1 MKKNTPL
8 PAILAALVLPSLA
21 GCASGLQMNHAA
33 DPLLRPASYKTYG
46 IIEHGVG
53 QADADVQ
60 IEAAIHEAMKT
71 RGYVHEKPGQ
81 VDLLVSVKVLTTLKA
96 ESALGT
102 GRLAAGDG
110 FNDDGLMQQRL
121 DKLVLLQLQDARS
134 LKIVWVGWSQAAVT
148 PEQLSVRATEAVSGL
163 LNRVP
168 ARI

>member
-1 MKKNTPL
+1 MKMNTMPL
-8 PAILAALVLPSLA
+8 ATLAALALPSLT
-21 GCASGLQMNHAA
+21 GCAGGLQMNHAA
-33 DPLLRPASYKTYG
+33 DPLLRPASYQTYG
-46 IIEHGVG
+46 IVGHGVG
-53 QADADVQ
+53 QADADVR
-60 IEAAIHEAMKT
+60 IEEAIHEAMT
-71 RGYVHEKPGQ
+71 ARGFTHDKPGQ
-81 VDLLVSVKVLTTLKA
+81 VDLLVSVKVLTTMKA
-96 ESALGT
+96 ETALGT

-148 PEQLSVRATEAVSGL
+148 PEQLSARATEAVSGL